1 MTKLVRVRMS
11 DLSVTEE
18 AMPAAWKRL
27 GGRALTSAIVAA
39 EVAPVVHPL
48 GSGNKLVLAP
58 GLLAGTCA
66 LCSGRL
72 SIGAK
77 SPLAGVLKEGNAG
90 FGAARL
96 LAGLGIGA
104 VVIEGVPAG
113 PGWSRL
119 VIDRTGVS
127 LHSER
132 DLIGLGLSG
141 LAEAMDRRCGHPVGM
156 IGIGPAGEMEMP
168 AANLALRED
177 RGRLRALGRGGL
189 GAVLG
194 SKRIKLITFDDT
206 GVAAPILAD
215 EAGFAAALARFMET
229 LDPTARCPVRG
240 SRPPSRHASSVARIA
255 DPQDRAVI
263 QQLVDDLGLD
273 SIETGVMFELAM
285 EAGLVGRG
293 DGKGVIRLLT
303 DHIAKGTSL
312 GRVLGGGTAALRRI
326 YGLSG
331 TSVIKEPLLPVRVS
345 RPNPPRGPSAAATG
359 PQLANAVMDSLG
371 MCAFMGVPALDQPER
386 RRALRDMVA
395 ARWGWQ
401 PTEGELE
408 DIGRHLLAAEH
419 AFAAAAGCPE
429 QDDQRPQAMEP
440 VDRAAPRNP
449 YGAQGGLWDF

>member
-18 AMPAAWKRL
+18 AMPAAWGRL

-39 EVAPVVHPL
+39 EVAPVAHPL

-77 SPLAGVLKEGNAG
+77 SPLTGVLKEGNAG

-104 VVIEGVPAG
+104 VVI
-113 PGWSRL
+113 
-119 VIDRTGVS
+119 DRDGVS
-127 LHSER
+127 LRTER
-132 DLIGLGLSG
+132 ALVGLRLSG
-141 LAEAMDRRCGHPVGM
+141 LAEAVDLGM

-168 AANLALRED
+168 AANLALREG

-206 GVAAPILAD
+206 GVAAPALAD
-215 EAGFAAALARFMET
+215 EAGFAATLARFMET

-240 SRPPSRHASSVARIA
+240 RRPPSRHASSVQHIA

-331 TSVIKEPLLPVRVS
+331 TSVVKEPLLPVRGS
-345 RPNPPRGPSAAATG
+345 RLNPPRGSAVAAT
-359 PQLANAVMDSLG
+359 
-371 MCAFMGVPALDQPER
+371 
-386 RRALRDMVA
+386 
-395 ARWGWQ
+395 
-401 PTEGELE
+401 
-408 DIGRHLLAAEH
+408 
-419 AFAAAAGCPE
+419 
-429 QDDQRPQAMEP
+429 
-440 VDRAAPRNP
+440 
-449 YGAQGGLWDF
+449 